1 MRQQVFLGIGIA
13 ILVLGSFFAG
23 RHTAPQRRATPNEIA
38 LQALLTALKEE
49 YRYAYRPWLIAMQA
63 RLLLSSQEEN
73 ERLAG
78 EQLLRVLVD
87 RDFSERL
94 GDALLGVPPEYQQRL
109 FEEVVAPT
117 FFDDCLRYRPYDRFP
132 NEFMVDMTQV
142 YRKLIPRYEGKPH
155 LQAVL
160 AVRLLY
166 YDSSEGIESLRKA
179 VQSVEDSSSLWR
191 LYDRLPLNAEIFKE
205 KGWPGIRGD
214 LLQKAVA
221 VFGNDWSELSR
232 FADAVGRH
240 DAELASDLRAKAQE
254 LQAQQGGGP

>member
-1 MRQQVFLGIGIA
+1 
-13 ILVLGSFFAG
+13 
-23 RHTAPQRRATPNEIA
+23 RATPNEIA

-49 YRYAYRPWLIAMQA
+49 YRDVSRPWLIAMQA

-73 ERLAG
+73 ERRAG
-78 EQLLRVLVD
+78 EQLLRVLAD
-87 RDFSERL
+87 SYSSELL
-94 GDALLGVPPEYQQRL
+94 GDALRGVPPEYQQRL
-109 FEEVVAPT
+109 FEEVVAPIL
-117 FFDDCLRYRPYDRFP
+117 FEDRNFLY
-132 NEFMVDMTQV
+132 EIFQEWILVDTAQV
-142 YRKLIPRYEGKPH
+142 YRKLIARYQGMPH

-160 AVRLLY
+160 AVWLLY

-191 LYDRLPLNAEIFKE
+191 LYDHLPLNEEFFKE

-221 VFGNDWSELSR
+221 VFRNDWSGLSR

-254 LQAQQGGGP
+254 LQAQQGGGS

>member
-1 MRQQVFLGIGIA
+1 MRQQVLLGIGIV

-38 LQALLTALKEE
+38 LQALLTALREE
-49 YRYAYRPWLIAMQA
+49 YGSVPWPSVIALQA

-73 ERLAG
+73 ERRAG
-78 EQLLRVLVD
+78 EQLLRVLAD
-87 RDFSERL
+87 SYASERL
-94 GDALLGVPPEYQQRL
+94 DDALLGVPPEYQQRL
-109 FEEVVAPT
+109 IEEVVAPT
-117 FFDDCLRYRPYDRFP
+117 FFDDCLRYRPYDHFP

-166 YDSSEGIESLRKA
+166 YDSSEGIDLLRKA
-179 VQSVEDSSSLWR
+179 VQSVEDSLSLWR
-191 LYDRLPLNAEIFKE
+191 LYNHLPLDGEIFKE
-205 KGWPGIRGD
+205 KVWPGIRGD

-221 VFGNDWSELSR
+221 VFGNDWSGLSR
-232 FADAVGRH
+232 FADAVDRH
-240 DAELASDLRAKAQE
+240 DAELARDLRAKAQE
-254 LQAQQGGGP
+254 LQAQQGGDP